1 MPTTR
6 SPEAQRKA
14 DVVRRFVDDIKNEG
28 DPAARAEIISP
39 AFVNHTPAARE
50 LFREGED
57 LFAVMR
63 GALPDLHVTI
73 DDQIVEGD
81 RVVTFQT
88 FAGTFTGTF
97 RGRPGTGRRV
107 SWQAME
113 IVTVVDDLIVDHWA
127 VADTLTLAGALTD
140 QAEGA

>member
-1 MPTTR
+1 MIPTR

-28 DPAARAEIISP
+28 DPAARAGIISP
-39 AFVNHTPAARE
+39 AFINHTPAAPQ

-57 LFAVMR
+57 LFAVLR
-63 GALPDLHVTI
+63 GALPDLHVI
-73 DDQIVEGD
+73 INNQIVEGD
-81 RVVTFQT
+81 TVVTFQT

-97 RGRPGTGRRV
+97 RGRPGSGRRV
-107 SWQAME
+107 SWHTME

-127 VADTLTLAGALTD
+127 VADTLTLAEALTH
-140 QAEGA
+140 ETGTP